1 MTDKDFEAIEQDPE
15 LCKHL
20 DAFADA
26 LADAFL
32 QNLTGKGA
40 SGEEDA
46 HDDGAAPAAAEGAGA
61 PGDAKEDD
69 GDDFYTAEDE
79 ALAEAQDA
87 VMAGDYAR
95 AEAECRAVLARKK
108 DESDA
113 YVLLHLCAQEKRDVC
128 AALAVAREWT
138 AACGA
143 STASA
148 TALAEAA
155 FLLGEEAVLREA
167 AALLQGLRPGPRC
180 PGARLL
186 RARVA
191 AASLLSEFPDTADVR
206 EALMAACVG
215 LEVGDDFGPLVD
227 VLAAYTDRHRD
238 AAGARRFFEEQAAAA
253 ATAPPHTFER
263 DVALLARA
271 LYALWTLDTDG
282 AAACRARLAAWDV
295 PPTPTAEDP
304 NMAAVLA
311 LVEDEDGD
319 RRTQNVHTALTGCN
333 IIFMSRLASVPMP
346 L

>member
-1 MTDKDFEAIEQDPE
+1 MTDKDFDALEQDPE

-32 QNLTGKGA
+32 QNLTGSGA
-40 SGEEDA
+40 SSA
-46 HDDGAAPAAAEGAGA
+46 DDGAAPAAAGA
-61 PGDAKEDD
+61 PGSAKDD
-69 GDDFYTAEDE
+69 DDDDFYTAEDE

-95 AEAECRAVLARKK
+95 AEAQCRAVLARKK
-108 DESDA
+108 DDSDA

-155 FLLGEEAVLREA
+155 FLLGDEAALREA
-167 AALLQGLRPGPRC
+167 TALLQALRPGPRC
-180 PGARLL
+180 PGERLL

-191 AASLLSEFPDTADVR
+191 AASLLSEFADTADAC

-215 LEVGDDFGPLVD
+215 LDVGDDFGPLVD
-227 VLAAYTDRHRD
+227 VLAAYADRRRD
-238 AAGARRFFEEQAAAA
+238 AAGARRFFEEQVAAAA
-253 ATAPPHTFER
+253 KAAPHTFER

-282 AAACRARLAAWDV
+282 PAACRARLAAWDV
-295 PPTPTAEDP
+295 PPAPTAEDP
-304 NMAAVLA
+304 NMAAVRA
-311 LVEDEDGD
+311 LVDDEDGD
-319 RRTQNVHTALTGCN
+319 RRTQNVTTALTGCN
-333 IIFMSRLASVPMP
+333 IIFTRRLAYVPM
-346 L
+346 LL